1 MTLRGNNIAFRIL
14 QSNDIPLE
22 QKTNNDFATVQL
34 LTALALALN

>member
-22 QKTNNDFATVQL
+22 QKTNNATVQL
-34 LTALALALN
+34 LTALTLALN